1 MEQGAAVKSRLVF
14 IDLLRGWA
22 TLVMV
27 EVHVVNAF
35 VLPEIKE
42 AGWFH
47 VLNFIN
53 GLVAPSFLFVAG
65 FVFVV
70 ASERKLDE
78 FRTFGPAFRKQLG
91 RIALIGCIGYLLH
104 LPYFSFSRTVGETS
118 EQGWLKFYQAD
129 ILHCI
134 AFGLLVLFLTRI
146 VVKSEKTFRT
156 VLALLGSGSVLLA
169 PFVWDMDMLGFFPA
183 PVAAYIN
190 GQHYSQFP
198 IFNWLGFMMFGG
210 LAAVTYT
217 NARTAGTEQGY
228 IRSVGWL
235 GAGFIL
241 AGSLL
246 IELPVEVPLASTA
259 IRANPLFFA
268 TRFGIVVL
276 LMVACWHYAERRKTQ
291 SSFVLDVSRESLVVY
306 TAHLLVI
313 YGQFWNGHS
322 LSFLY
327 GKTFT
332 LLEAVVATFVL
343 IAAMVLLAKFWG
355 WLKQRSLQ
363 TARAV
368 SYATGLIA
376 LILFFVRE
384 S

>member
-1 MEQGAAVKSRLVF
+1 MKSRLVF
-14 IDLLRGWA
+14 IDFLRGWA
-22 TLVMV
+22 TLVMI

-42 AGWFH
+42 ASWFSI
-47 VLNFIN
+47 LNFLN

-65 FVFVV
+65 FVFVI

-78 FRTFGPAFRKQLG
+78 FRSFGKAFGKQIG
-91 RIALIGCIGYLLH
+91 RIALIWSVGYLLH
-104 LPYFSFSRTVGETS
+104 LPYFSFSRTVSETT

-134 AFGLLVLFLTRI
+134 AFGLLVLFLTRL
-146 VVKSEKTFRT
+146 VVKSEEVFRSLLT
-156 VLALLGSGSVLLA
+156 LFGLGSVFLA
-169 PFVWDMDMLGFFPA
+169 PFIWDIDLLNVMPA
-183 PVAAYIN
+183 PIAAYIN

-198 IFNWLGFMMFGG
+198 VFNWLGFMMFGG
-210 LAAVTYT
+210 LAAMTYT
-217 NARTAGTEQGY
+217 NARAVNKEQDY
-228 IRSVGWL
+228 IRQVGWL
-235 GAGFIL
+235 GVGLIL

-246 IELPVEVPLASTA
+246 IELPVEVPFISKA

-268 TRFGIVVL
+268 TRLGIVLL
-276 LMVACWHYAERRKTQ
+276 LMAGCWHYAERRKTQ
-291 SSFVLDVSRESLVVY
+291 GSFVLEVSRESLVVY

-313 YGQFWNGHS
+313 YGQFWNAHS

-332 LLEAVVATFVL
+332 FLEAVATTLVL

-355 WLKQRSLQ
+355 WLKQRSLP
-363 TARAV
+363 TARACA
-368 SYATGLIA
+368 YATGLIA
-376 LILFFVRE
+376 LMLFFIRE

>member
-42 AGWFH
+42 EGWFH

-91 RIALIGCIGYLLH
+91 RIALIWCVGYLLH
-104 LPYFSFSRTVGETS
+104 LPYFSFSRTVSETNA
-118 EQGWLKFYQAD
+118 QGWLKFYQTD

-146 VVKSEKTFRT
+146 VVKSEKAFRT

-169 PFVWDMDMLGFFPA
+169 PFIWDIDMTSFFPA

-228 IRSVGWL
+228 IRRVGWL

-355 WLKQRSLQ
+355 WLKQRSLP

-368 SYATGLIA
+368 SYATGLIT